1 MLIASKEMNYS
12 GGWSR
17 STHTATQSGF
27 SPVCP
32 VCTLAPPLWHR
43 VCVAG
48 GSPDPTA
55 VPQVQCSKDRE
66 GGLAGSVPR
75 VPNTAR
81 PRPHRQ
87 LPATL
92 RDGITR
98 EGPGHSLGMFLV
110 SSSAALSSH
119 ADVSR
124 QGWFQALPHHEHTAL
139 SAAKQPQPS
148 GVGGRATSCPF
159 PQLPPGPRCP
169 PQPAASPLQRRMPG
183 GTRHHKLCSQH
194 QPAYPGEMTSRKFV
208 TPASHLFNGG
218 NVYTEDCGLID

>member
-17 STHTATQSGF
+17 STHAATQSGF

-48 GSPDPTA
+48 GSPA

-81 PRPHRQ
+81 PRPHWQ
-87 LPATL
+87 LPAAL

-110 SSSAALSSH
+110 SSSAALSPH

-139 SAAKQPQPS
+139 LEPSEKLQLGSKATAAEWCWW
-148 GVGGRATSCPF
+148 TCH
-159 PQLPPGPRCP
+159 QLPLPTAPPR
-169 PQPAASPLQRRMPG
+169 SPLSPPARSQPPTAQDG
-183 GTRHHKLCSQH
+183 WRHTAPQAL
-194 QPAYPGEMTSRKFV
+194 QP
-208 TPASHLFNGG
+208 TPARLSG
-218 NVYTEDCGLID
+218 